1 MEYQDDIKIAK
12 ERLTNLYTYWEGKQS
27 ILEMKDVNYNWKQME
42 WWGFFFELLCQ
53 RKLENFFSIP
63 GDKYGIKH
71 SACFDLRRTIN
82 WDLKAKA
89 IQANN
94 SNIILNDTIGT
105 NQSLEKYGFH
115 GLIVALCN
123 VEYDTDRSFYTWHRI
138 LKDGKSKYEEKL
150 DKERELDIE
159 QKQKPSLSR
168 DRKTKVD
175 LQEISF
181 LIINPKNVSLLDTYC
196 QGRNS
201 NNKSRNKKYMLNYDK
216 NINEFLVDKIIF

>member
-12 ERLTNLYTYWEGKQS
+12 ERLASLYTYWEGKQS

-42 WWGFFFELLCQ
+42 WWGFFFELLCH

-63 GDKYGIKH
+63 GDRYGTKH

-89 IQANN
+89 IQASSN
-94 SNIILNDTIGT
+94 NIILNDTVGIDK
-105 NQSLEKYGFH
+105 SLEKYGFH
-115 GLIVALCN
+115 GIIVALCN
-123 VEYDTDRSFYTWHRI
+123 VEYDTDRSFHTWHSI
-138 LKDGKSKYEEKL
+138 LKDGKSKYEQKL
-150 DKERELDIE
+150 DKEREHDIE
-159 QKQKPSLSR
+159 QQQKPSLSR
-168 DRKTKVD
+168 DRKTKAD

-181 LIINPKNVSLLDTYC
+181 LIINSKNVSLLDVHC

-201 NNKSRNKKYMLNYDK
+201 NNKARNKKYMLNYDK
-216 NINEFLVDKIIF
+216 NISEFLVDKIIF